1 MHTTVTARVTL
12 RHKEGL
18 HARPSVKLTKTAKRF
33 QSRIEFALS
42 DEGPWID
49 AKSILKVM
57 AARAPRDTI
66 LNIRADGPDAEQAAD
81 AIVQL
86 IETDFAERD
95 SGPDHSR
102 RDNPGQDQ

>member
-1 MHTTVTARVTL
+1 MQTTVTARVRL

-18 HARPSVKLTKTAKRF
+18 HARPSVRLTKTAKLF

-57 AARAPRDTI
+57 AARAPRDTM
-66 LNIRADGPDAEQAAD
+66 LAIRAAGPDAESAVD

-86 IETDFAERD
+86 IETDFAKED
-95 SGPDHSR
+95 SEQAP
-102 RDNPGQDQ
+102 